1 MINYYDITTKLKDA
15 LLEEVPFCNTV
26 TKGSIDRLMNAKQ
39 DMYPISHLMINS
51 CTSNGNTLT
60 YNVSI
65 ISMDIVDISKLETT
79 DIFIGNDNEDDVLN
93 NMQSLLI
100 RIVARL
106 QRGDLFSDLYQ
117 VSNAS
122 LEPFMDRFEDNVA
135 GWTLTV
141 DIVVPNGMSIC

>member
-15 LLEEVPFCNTV
+15 LLDEVPFCNTV

-39 DMYPISHLMINS
+39 DMYPISHLMINN

-122 LEPFMDRFEDNVA
+122 LEPFVDRFEDNVA

>member
-65 ISMDIVDISKLETT
+65 ISMDIVDIDKLETT

-141 DIVVPNGMSIC
+141 DIVVPNGMSVC

>member
-15 LLEEVPFCNTV
+15 LLDEVPFCNTV

-65 ISMDIVDISKLETT
+65 ISMDIVDISKIETT

>member
-1 MINYYDITTKLKDA
+1 MINYYDITTKFKDA
-15 LLEEVPFCNTV
+15 LLDEVPFCNTV

-39 DMYPISHLMINS
+39 DMYPISHLMINN

-65 ISMDIVDISKLETT
+65 ISMDIVDIDKLETT

-106 QRGDLFSDLYQ
+106 QRGDLFSELYQ

>member
-15 LLEEVPFCNTV
+15 LLDEVPFCNTV
-26 TKGSIDRLMNAKQ
+26 TKGSIDRLKNAKD
-39 DMYPISHLMINS
+39 DMYPISHLMINK

-65 ISMDIVDISKLETT
+65 ISMDIVDISKIETT

>member
-1 MINYYDITTKLKDA
+1 MIDYYNITDRLKTA
-15 LLEEVPFCNTV
+15 LLAEPFCKTV
-26 TKGSIDRLMNAKQ
+26 TKGGIDRVMNAKQ
-39 DMYPISHLMINS
+39 DMYPLSHLMINN
-51 CTSNGNTLT
+51 CTPNGNTLT

-65 ISMDIVDISKLETT
+65 LSMDIVDISKIETT
-79 DIFIGNDNEDDVLN
+79 DLFLGNDNEDDVLN

-117 VSNAS
+117 LQNAS
-122 LEPFMDRFEDNVA
+122 LEPFMDRFEDAVA

-141 DIVVPNGMSIC
+141 DIVVPNGMTIC